1 MKEIWPLPN
10 DDKLV
15 HNGSEWLIS
24 LLHEITEEQK
34 VATLLTFWRIWHAHN
49 EITHDKPCPS
59 IEGSRRF
66 LAGYR
71 DSLMLTRKYSEADI
85 IKGKMVVD
93 HNQNPSCALSSNT
106 GVKETL
112 AWTLPPQGFAKLNVD
127 GAFTVQNA
135 GAGMVLR
142 DHVGDLI
149 FTACRHL
156 DTCMDAL
163 EAELAAIEEGI
174 KLALH
179 WSALKIIVETDC
191 ADAVE
196 LIGGK
201 KANLS
206 AYAFRITIIRELLRE
221 RDIVLVKINRSCNSV
236 GHELAKIGRTQAR
249 TELWLS
255 SFPPEAAEAI
265 ANDCNSAVSS

>member
-24 LLHEITEEQK
+24 LLHDITEDQK
-34 VATLLTFWRIWHAHN
+34 VATLLIFWRMWRAQN

-71 DSLMLTRKYSEADI
+71 NSLMLTRNYSEADI
-85 IKGKMVVD
+85 IKEKMAVD
-93 HNQNPSCALSSNT
+93 HNQGPICAISSNT
-106 GVKETL
+106 IVKETQ
-112 AWTLPPQGFAKLNVD
+112 AWTLAPQGFAKLNVD
-127 GAFTVQNA
+127 GEFTAQSA
-135 GAGMVLR
+135 GAGMVLH
-142 DHVGDLI
+142 DHAGDVI

-156 DTCMDAL
+156 DTCIDAL

-179 WSALKIIVETDC
+179 WSALKIIMETDC

-206 AYAFRITIIRELLRE
+206 AYAFRITTIRELLRE
-221 RDIVLVKINRSCNSV
+221 RDTVLVKINRTCNSV
-236 GHELAKIGRTQAR
+236 GHELAKIGRAQAR
-249 TELWLS
+249 TKLWLS